1 MNDLFNRAVRT
12 GQSGSDVKLS
22 FRQEERLMPG
32 MFNGN
37 ATDHTQYIFKMEAY
51 LSTLG
56 SREGKRVKYSEPPQ
70 QKPRTRTTTRRRT
83 SKQFW
88 KASAL
93 NSTMASC
100 SLTTTT
106 GEVGTLVRRV
116 LHAFLASEHG
126 RS

>member
-51 LSTLG
+51 LSTLDPG
-56 SREGKRVKYSEPPQ
+56 RKE
-70 QKPRTRTTTRRRT
+70 
-83 SKQFW
+83 
-88 KASAL
+88 
-93 NSTMASC
+93 
-100 SLTTTT
+100 
-106 GEVGTLVRRV
+106 GEVLRAAATE
-116 LHAFLASEHG
+116 AKDIG
-126 RS
+126 R